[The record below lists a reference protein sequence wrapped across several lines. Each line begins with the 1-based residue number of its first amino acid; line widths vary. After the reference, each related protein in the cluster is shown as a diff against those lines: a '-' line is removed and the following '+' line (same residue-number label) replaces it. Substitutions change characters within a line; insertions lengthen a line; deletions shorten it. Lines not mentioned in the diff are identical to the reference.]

1 MINQT
6 YIDDKKVKDIL
17 TYISG
22 MRHAEQIRMM
32 FLCSLN
38 GMRSI
43 NFCYLQVKDV
53 YNPDLSVKDV
63 ICLDENKNKGKFGA
77 NYYLNSQ
84 MKKEFREYLK
94 YLKSKNEELTPDDYI
109 FKSQKLGKPYNR
121 VSISRLF
128 SNIYKKFNIYW
139 ASHFGRQQSQSAQEG
154 SIIALQKT
162 ENTTYGEFLSRD
174 NIMENTK
181 KTENKLNFPRKR
193 HLSR

>member
-1 MINQT
+1 
-6 YIDDKKVKDIL
+6 
-17 TYISG
+17 

-53 YNPDLSVKDV
+53 YNPDFSVKDV

-84 MKKEFREYLK
+84 MKKEFKEYLK
-94 YLKSKNEELTPDDYI
+94 FLKSRDDELNPDNYL

-128 SNIYKKFNIYW
+128 SNIYKKFNIHG
-139 ASHFGRQQSQSAQEG
+139 ASHFGRHLFVSKLVNSGVNICLVQRLANHRNIS
-154 SIIALQKT
+154 
-162 ENTTYGEFLSRD
+162 TTQRYFNYNPQMLS
-174 NIMENTK
+174 NAVESLKI
-181 KTENKLNFPRKR
+181 
-193 HLSR
+193 

>member
-6 YIDDKKVKDIL
+6 YIDDKKVKNIL
-17 TYISG
+17 TYIAG
-22 MRHAEQIRMM
+22 MRHAEQIRIM

-53 YNPDLSVKDV
+53 YNDDLSVKDV

-94 YLKSKNEELTPDDYI
+94 FLKSKEDELNPDDYL
-109 FKSQKLGKPYNR
+109 FKSQKFQLVGYSLTFIR
-121 VSISRLF
+121 SSTFMGQVIWVGICS
-128 SNIYKKFNIYW
+128 Y
-139 ASHFGRQQSQSAQEG
+139 
-154 SIIALQKT
+154 
-162 ENTTYGEFLSRD
+162 
-174 NIMENTK
+174 
-181 KTENKLNFPRKR
+181 LN
-193 HLSR
+193 L

>member
-1 MINQT
+1 MINQV

-17 TYISG
+17 TYIAG

-53 YNPDLSVKDV
+53 YNDDLSVKDV

-84 MKKEFREYLK
+84 MKKEFKDNVITGENGVYLISE
-94 YLKSKNEELTPDDYI
+94 LKMGDAGFLDFDIELPSEADIYI
-109 FKSQKLGKPYNR
+109 G
-121 VSISRLF
+121 
-128 SNIYKKFNIYW
+128 
-139 ASHFGRQQSQSAQEG
+139 
-154 SIIALQKT
+154 
-162 ENTTYGEFLSRD
+162 YGEHLWDGLCRTNNF
-174 NIMENTK
+174 NYTCVIKGK
-181 KTENKLNFPRKR
+181 KGRNFWS
-193 HLSR
+193 H